1 MNVIL
6 SCLPLKDRLAFVYCH
21 GHYHEM
27 SWFLYPIFWFK
38 QVETS
43 KHICEKSYNYYQYYY
58 EYYHQNYLLLLSL
71 LLLEV
76 LIRDFS
82 GVMIVLCYP

>member
-27 SWFLYPIFWFK
+27 SWFLFPIFSSNELRPLDTLVK
-38 QVETS
+38 NLIIIINIIISIIT
-43 KHICEKSYNYYQYYY
+43 KIIHYYY
-58 EYYHQNYLLLLSL
+58 Y

-76 LIRDFS
+76 LTRDFS
-82 GVMIVLCYP
+82 